1 MFPPFF
7 KFDIM
12 KTKNHLF
19 IVVFLFF
26 SLAIYSQEISNTN
39 AFVITQLAQLNTNPN
54 YVIDNTT
61 TTPSN
66 NNLNVNSVV
75 ELNQLGNFNAIDL
88 KTNLNDSQTVNQI
101 GNKNNYVFI
110 NYFNSNPSNMNI
122 VQQGNDNFLQ
132 VYGQN
137 SIMSKISIIQKT
149 NAKTLII
156 KNY

>member
-1 MFPPFF
+1 
-7 KFDIM
+7 M
-12 KTKNHLF
+12 KTKNHLS

-26 SLAIYSQEISNTN
+26 SIVIYSQEISNQN
-39 AFVITQLAQLNTNPN
+39 AFVITQLTQLNTNPN
-54 YVIDNTT
+54 YLMDNTT

-75 ELNQLGNFNAIDL
+75 ELNQLGNFNTIDL
-88 KTNLNDSQTVNQI
+88 KASLNDSQTVNQI

-122 VQQGNDNFLQ
+122 LQQGNDNFLQ

-137 SIMSKISIIQKT
+137 SLMSKISIIQKT

>member
-61 TTPSN
+61 TTLSN